1 MISRFSAVLAVLLA
15 SAGMA
20 AADDNVVVVELYTS
34 QGCSSCPP
42 ADNLLGQIADRDD
55 IIALALHVDY
65 WDYIGWTDDFADP
78 AHTTRQRAYAR
89 AKGKKMIYTP
99 QMIIQGEAH
108 VVGTKPMEV
117 AEAINAYVRQ
127 SVPVDVDL
135 ARTGDTLQVE
145 ARSTGQVPA
154 GMAVHVVTFIPKATR
169 DIRAGENRG
178 RTLTY
183 HNIVREWRTIDS
195 WSGRGVYTANVRV
208 AEGQPVAV
216 IVQAPGHGPVLGAA
230 QLR

>member
-1 MISRFSAVLAVLLA
+1 MMSRVMAAFAALIA
-15 SAGMA
+15 SAGVA
-20 AADDNVVVVELYTS
+20 LADDNVVVVELYTS

-78 AHTTRQRAYAR
+78 AHTTRQRGYAR
-89 AKGKKMIYTP
+89 AKGSKMIYTP
-99 QMIIQGEAH
+99 QMVIQGETH
-108 VVGTKPMEV
+108 VVGNKPMDV
-117 AEAINAYVRQ
+117 ADAINSYVRS

-135 ARTGDTLQVE
+135 TRSGDTLRIE
-145 ARSTGQVPA
+145 ARRLGRVPS
-154 GMAVHVVTFIPKATR
+154 GMSVNVVTFMPRATR

-183 HNIVREWRTIDS
+183 HNVVQEWRSIDT
-195 WSGRGVYTANVRV
+195 WSGGQTYTANVRV
-208 AEGQPVAV
+208 GADQPVAV